1 MALVDSMPGCTD
13 SDGYIGG
20 LTLEKGI
27 IDVSLEFR
35 CHVSSPSIS
44 VFCSSSSSLSSA
56 ELLSPT
62 TSSARFSLPSAPPIP
77 TTTTGTP
84 KPLSRPNIYDRPLNK
99 TRNAEV
105 SASAFA
111 FLFSEIV
118 QYMQKRVSG
127 INDLER
133 RLNTLGYRIGTRGWN
148 LWYGAPKRE
157 IRFLPALMSIHTN
170 VWKAVFGK
178 PADAI
183 EKSVQNEDEYMIID
197 NDPVVTRNISVPRDM
212 SQLSCSSFTAGI
224 VEAVLDGL
232 GFTDPFPSL
241 LGVTAH
247 NTPVN
252 DFPLRNTILI
262 KLEKSVLEREEL
274 FK

>member
-1 MALVDSMPGCTD
+1 MSTHP
-13 SDGYIGG
+13 
-20 LTLEKGI
+20 
-27 IDVSLEFR
+27 
-35 CHVSSPSIS
+35 PSRFS
-44 VFCSSSSSLSSA
+44 VLSSSSLSSA

-62 TSSARFSLPSAPPIP
+62 NTSARFSLPSAPSV
-77 TTTTGTP
+77 TTATTGNQKT
-84 KPLSRPNIYDRPLNK
+84 LSRPNIYDRPLNK
-99 TRNAEV
+99 TRTAEV
-105 SASAFA
+105 SAPAFA
-111 FLFSEIV
+111 FLFSEVV

-133 RLNTLGYRIGTRGWN
+133 RLNTLGYRIGTRVLELMVWRAESTSK
-148 LWYGAPKRE
+148 APKRE

-197 NDPVVTRNISVPRDM
+197 NDPAITRSISVPRDM

-232 GFTDPFPSL
+232 GFPAR
-241 LGVTAH
+241 VTAH
-247 NTPVN
+247 NTPTH
-252 DFPLRNTILI
+252 DFPFRNTILI